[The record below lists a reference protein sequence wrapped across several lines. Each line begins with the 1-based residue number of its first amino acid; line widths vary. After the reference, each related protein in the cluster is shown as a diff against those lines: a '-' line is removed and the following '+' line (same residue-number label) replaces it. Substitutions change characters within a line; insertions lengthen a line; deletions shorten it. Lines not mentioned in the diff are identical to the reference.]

1 MSQVLISSPKVTVAL
16 SAAITASILLAMLLW
31 FWIDAEPVR
40 NPYLNIEG
48 LPSTQVASVSDLDAV
63 LARPLFWQG
72 REPVLAPEEK
82 VAEVETLQASPLK
95 NIKLLGIVLT
105 GDVRKALLE
114 VEGKAMSVQAGQ
126 VIQDW
131 TVEKVTAKEVGF
143 VAGTKQ
149 TVLSLVRERPDSIQ
163 LEMTK

>member
-1 MSQVLISSPKVTVAL
+1 MSQVLISPPKVTVAL
-16 SAAITASILLAMLLW
+16 FTAIAVSILLAILLW

-40 NPYLNIEG
+40 NPFLNIED
-48 LPSTQVASVSDLDAV
+48 LPSAQMTSVSDLDAV

-72 REPVLAPEEK
+72 REPVLAPEET
-82 VAEVETLQASPLK
+82 VAEVETPQASPLK

-105 GDVRKALLE
+105 GDVRTALLE
-114 VEGKAMSVQAGQ
+114 VDGKVMSVQAGQ
-126 VIQDW
+126 TIQDW
-131 TVEKVTAKEVGF
+131 TIGEVSAKEVSF